1 MSGLTIQDKEMIM
14 DVCLGM
20 ASAEDIER
28 VKTLTANNEEAARL
42 QATLQKTLFPL
53 DQVEFE
59 SCPDELAART
69 VDALKAAANA
79 SKEKL
84 GELID
89 AHQEEPKIISISPWR
104 QYIQIGVIAA
114 LVVIVV
120 SLVFPTTS
128 ALRQVY
134 YRQQCSQQMASIFGG
149 LSQYMSDH
157 NGTLPTVAA
166 SEGSPWWKVGYQ
178 GQENHSNTR
187 AYWLLAKQ
195 DYLSPADFVC
205 PGRQPVRHVR
215 YENVDVASLYDFP
228 SQEHVN
234 YSFRICSSQMQND
247 THMQGVLMADRNPLA
262 EQLPSD
268 FSQDF
273 HVQIDKALLEAN
285 SLNHTGKGQNVMTCD
300 GAVQYAQARVL
311 KGSTDDIYSLKGMH
325 EGSQLTGCE
334 KPTSMTDAF
343 LAP

>member
-1 MSGLTIQDKEMIM
+1 MSGLKLQDKEMIM

-20 ASAEDIER
+20 ASPEDIER
-28 VKTLTANNEEAARL
+28 VKTLTATNEEAARL
-42 QATLQKTLFPL
+42 QATLQKSLSPL

-59 SCPDELAART
+59 PCPEELAART
-69 VDALKAAANA
+69 VDALKAATNA

-89 AHQEEPKIISISPWR
+89 AHQDEPNVITISSWR

-114 LVVIVV
+114 LIVIVV

-128 ALRQVY
+128 ALRQIY
-134 YRQQCSQQMASIFGG
+134 YRQQCSQQMKSIYGG
-149 LSQYMSDH
+149 LSQYMNDH
-157 NGTLPTVAA
+157 NGTLPVVAA
-166 SEGSPWWKVGYQ
+166 SQGAPWWKVGYQ

-195 DYLSPADFVC
+195 GYLKPADFVC

-215 YENVDVASLYDFP
+215 YEGVDVDSLCDFP

-234 YSFRICSSQMQND
+234 YSFRICCDQTQDETSL
-247 THMQGVLMADRNPLA
+247 QGVLMADRNPLA
-262 EQLPSD
+262 EHLPND
-268 FSQDF
+268 FSADF
-273 HVQIDKALLEAN
+273 HVQVDKNLLEAN
-285 SLNHTGKGQNVMTCD
+285 SFNHAGKGQNIMTCD
-300 GAVQYAQARVL
+300 GAAQYTQARFL
-311 KGSTDDIYSLKGMH
+311 KNSTDDIYSLQGMH

-334 KPTSMTDAF
+334 KPTSTTDAF